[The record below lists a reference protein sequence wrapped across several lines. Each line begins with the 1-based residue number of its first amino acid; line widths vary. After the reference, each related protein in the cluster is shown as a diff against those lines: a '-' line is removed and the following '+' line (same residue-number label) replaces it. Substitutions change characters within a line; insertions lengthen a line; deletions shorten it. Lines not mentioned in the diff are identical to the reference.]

1 MDMPIQFKNRLRD
14 FYLWWTTGLLL
25 YLPASLRQIINSNR
39 EYLTVEFRDQTLFLQ
54 YSSGNPDNP
63 SEARS
68 VPLDDESEKS
78 SCLKWLSD
86 KLTHKTRIQLL
97 IPDNKVLHQQLTLP
111 KAAADNLRQVL
122 AFEMDRRTP
131 FTADQVYFDYAISG
145 KDVNH
150 ANLQV
155 ELYVT
160 PQAYVDQPLETLMTF
175 NLTPHTV
182 NSMEAIKTY
191 PELNLLLVDKRPKQ
205 KNNTNQPVLLL
216 STLAVFLLLAVL
228 YVPVI
233 KQYQYLD
240 TLEQE
245 IDTHRNLAMQAKYLE
260 EQRDKLL
267 FNSQFLTEKQK
278 DHLPV
283 IHLLN
288 ELTNL
293 LPDQTWVSR
302 FTLTNGEAQ
311 FQGESDAASSIIELM
326 ESSDHFSNAR
336 FISPVT
342 RNDQSQKDKFN
353 ISAKISGNKNEIA
366 SIE

>member
-1 MDMPIQFKNRLRD
+1 MDIPIQFKNRLRD
-14 FYLWWTTGLLL
+14 FYIWWTTGLLL
-25 YLPASLRQIINSNR
+25 YLPASLRQIIDSNR
-39 EYLTVEFRDQTLFLQ
+39 ESLSVELNDQTLFMQ
-54 YSSGNPDNP
+54 FASGNPDNP
-63 SEARS
+63 AESNSALLE
-68 VPLDDESEKS
+68 DESGKAA
-78 SCLKWLSD
+78 CLKWLSD

-97 IPDNKVLHQQLTLP
+97 IPDNKILHKQLTLP

-122 AFEMDRRTP
+122 TFEMDRRTP
-131 FTADQVYFDYAISG
+131 FTADQVYFDYSIGG
-145 KDVNH
+145 KDVNN
-150 ANLQV
+150 ADLQV

-160 PQAYVDQPLETLMTF
+160 PKTHVDQLLETLKTF

-182 NSMEAIKTY
+182 NSMEAIKTH
-191 PELNLLLVDKRPKQ
+191 PELNLMPVDKRPLQ
-205 KNNTNQPVLLL
+205 KNNTNQPVVLL
-216 STLAVFLLLAVL
+216 SALAVFLLLAVL

-233 KQYQYLD
+233 KQHRYLD

-245 IDTHRNLAMQAKYLE
+245 IDTHRNLAMQAKHLE

-267 FNSQFLTEKQK
+267 FNSQFLAEKQK

-283 IHLLN
+283 IDQLN

-293 LPDQTWVSR
+293 LPDHTWVSR
-302 FTLTNGEAQ
+302 FTLTNGNIQ
-311 FQGESDAASSIIELM
+311 IQGESDAASSIIELM
-326 ESSDHFSNAR
+326 ESSEHFSNAR

-353 ISAKISGNKNEIA
+353 ISANITGNKNEIA